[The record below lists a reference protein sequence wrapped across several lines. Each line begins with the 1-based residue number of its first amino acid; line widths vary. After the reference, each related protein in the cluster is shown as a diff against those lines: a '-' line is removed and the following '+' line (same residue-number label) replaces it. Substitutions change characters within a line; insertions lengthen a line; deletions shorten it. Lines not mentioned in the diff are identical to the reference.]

1 MLTEAKMIEL
11 TTTRHNEL
19 IDPFLQVWGWE
30 IPVYLFLGGLVAGMM
45 IIAGYFFIKGRDEGH
60 QCICYQIPLLGM
72 ALLSLGM
79 FALFL
84 DLEHKAYVW
93 RVYTTFEIK
102 SPMSWG
108 SWILL
113 LVYPALLVN
122 FLLHVPAW
130 IGDRLP
136 FLKHGSQ
143 KIQSINNIKRHVGKV
158 NLVLGIMLGTYTGI
172 LLSALGA
179 RPLWN
184 SAILGILFLVSG
196 LSTASA
202 LVHMIARER
211 SESEMLA
218 RADNLFLT
226 VELFIIALFFI
237 GLLSS
242 TEVQI
247 SSAMLLLTGPYAA
260 VFWVFVILMGI
271 VIPLL
276 IQNLSVSHRIQHT
289 AVAPIMVILGGFI
302 LRFVL
307 VQAGQ
312 YSHYLNAHFIK

>member
-1 MLTEAKMIEL
+1 MTEL

-19 IDPFLQVWGWE
+19 IDPLLHVWGWE

-45 IIAGYFFIKGRDEGH
+45 IITGYLSIRGQEEKAS
-60 QCICYQIPLLGM
+60 CICYQVPLLGM
-72 ALLSLGM
+72 VLLSLGM

-84 DLEHKAYVW
+84 DLEHKLFTW
-93 RVYTTFEIK
+93 RVYTAFEIK

-113 LVYPALLVN
+113 LVYPVLLAN
-122 FLLHVPAW
+122 MLLHLPEW
-130 IGDRLP
+130 LSRRLP
-136 FLKHGSQ
+136 FL
-143 KIQSINNIKRHVGKV
+143 QSWSDKMRTLRGIGPLLGRA
-158 NLVLGIMLGTYTGI
+158 NLVLGILLGIYTGI

-184 SAILGILFLVSG
+184 SAILGPLFLVSG

-211 SESEMLA
+211 EESEMLA
-218 RADNLFLT
+218 RADNLFLGI
-226 VELFIIALFFI
+226 ELVLIALFFI

-242 TEVQI
+242 SDVQI
-247 SSAMLLLTGPYAA
+247 KAAMLLLTGPFAA
-260 VFWVFVILMGI
+260 AFWVLVILLGI
-271 VIPLL
+271 VVPLFLQNLAVTHRIKHSPVVPLL
-276 IQNLSVSHRIQHT
+276 
-289 AVAPIMVILGGFI
+289 VIAGGLA
-302 LRFVL
+302 LRFIM

-312 YSHYLNAHFIK
+312 YSHYLNAHFLK